1 VWDVKYQYKV
11 LIRTSKFASVLLE
24 SVGHGLKTCIRK
36 GQNETTFERQ
46 GLQLGRETRVKGF
59 KRVFGICRKY
69 GWNRGEFSLR
79 PERQIKSFEAEFI
92 FLEEKL

>member
-1 VWDVKYQYKV
+1 MWDVKYQYKV
-11 LIRTSKFASVLLE
+11 LIRTSKFALLLLE

-36 GQNETTFERQ
+36 EQNETTFERQ
-46 GLQLGRETRVKGF
+46 GLQLGRETRVKGL
-59 KRVFGICRKY
+59 KSVRLCREY

-79 PERQIKSFEAEFI
+79 PERQIKSFEAKFI